1 MIATDTVAMNFI
13 MYMHE
18 IDIWCKMKNGSRDGE
33 KWNMAAGD
41 AKWKWQLMV
50 QKMRKKSE
58 DAKWRW
64 TANDESKE
72 MIIDINSAFSKSDF
86 VVKNLSHI

>member
-1 MIATDTVAMNFI
+1 MIWMIATDTVAMNFT

-18 IDIWCKMKNGSRDGE
+18 SDIWCKMKNGSRDGA

-50 QKMRKKSE
+50 QKWERNQRMQNKDDQQMMKAKK
-58 DAKWRW
+58 W
-64 TANDESKE
+64 
-72 MIIDINSAFSKSDF
+72 
-86 VVKNLSHI
+86 L

>member
-1 MIATDTVAMNFI
+1 MCYEKKNQLKMMTIVCVMIWMIATDTVAMNFT

-18 IDIWCKMKNGSRDGE
+18 SDIWCKMKNGSRDGA

-50 QKMRKKSE
+50 QKWERNQRMQNKDDQQMMKAKK
-58 DAKWRW
+58 W
-64 TANDESKE
+64 
-72 MIIDINSAFSKSDF
+72 
-86 VVKNLSHI
+86 L